1 MKLDTMNVPCFLFL
15 FTFSVESFA
24 SSVVTS
30 NKLPTLPRGSHFCN
44 KKIGNFGR
52 KNISKDPRRKLKL
65 LNLDTTYVLM
75 K

>member
-44 KKIGNFGR
+44 KKSENFGR

>member
-30 NKLPTLPRGSHFCN
+30 NKRPTLPWGSHFCN
-44 KKIGNFGR
+44 KISETLAERISPRILDENQNF
-52 KNISKDPRRKLKL
+52 
-65 LNLDTTYVLM
+65 LM
-75 K
+75 

>member
-30 NKLPTLPRGSHFCN
+30 NKRPRGSHFCN
-44 KKIGNFGR
+44 KISETLAERISPRILDENQNF
-52 KNISKDPRRKLKL
+52 
-65 LNLDTTYVLM
+65 LM
-75 K
+75 